1 LVVDTITGKSE
12 SESVINKLLN
22 VNATV
27 KIISSNLIRAPGVS
41 LLSGSDDERV
51 EFENALKIR
60 P

>member
-1 LVVDTITGKSE
+1 VKVK
-12 SESVINKLLN
+12 SVINKLLN